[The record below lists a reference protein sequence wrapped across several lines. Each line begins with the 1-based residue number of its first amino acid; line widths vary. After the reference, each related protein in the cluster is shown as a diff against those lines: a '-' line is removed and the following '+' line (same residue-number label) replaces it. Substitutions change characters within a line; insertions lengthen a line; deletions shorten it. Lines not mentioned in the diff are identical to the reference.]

1 MLAHGYLIGWHYF
14 WYSVVERKLLTD
26 TAVSRDFLTQAMRLI
41 GSLATTS
48 PAWLLPVAL
57 TAITYS
63 QWHPRTKTFVWLWV
77 VSSLLGMAIGG
88 HWSRHYYVQLVPVLA
103 LMAGPGAYRLLRSSR
118 RLFSHRAV
126 LGAFVIFGA
135 IDLPLW
141 FSAPEAV
148 SEQVYDRPGYVL
160 NDEVAAYVNDHTAE
174 DDTIYVAFY
183 QAEIYYLAKRRNA
196 VPQMY
201 GYELAASRDV
211 YKRIVASIAQ
221 REPAMVVWVQPPP
234 LEYATPEQFEAVLL
248 HGYEEV
254 QQFSE
259 GDPATGEEHVVRVY
273 ARISRT
279 PIPVPFTSTK
289 NPRSL
294 VSLLHSES

>member
-1 MLAHGYLIGWHYF
+1 
-14 WYSVVERKLLTD
+14 
-26 TAVSRDFLTQAMRLI
+26 MRLLDEFLRRQAA
-41 GSLATTS
+41 GEA
-48 PAWLLPVAL
+48 PDEEAWLR
-57 TAITYS
+57 S
-63 QWHPRTKTFVWLWV
+63 HPERAAEKMSERIV
-77 VSSLLGMAIGG
+77 
-88 HWSRHYYVQLVPVLA
+88 
-103 LMAGPGAYRLLRSSR
+103 YR
-118 RLFSHRAV
+118 
-126 LGAFVIFGA
+126 
-135 IDLPLW
+135 
-141 FSAPEAV
+141 
-148 SEQVYDRPGYVL
+148 
-160 NDEVAAYVNDHTAE
+160 
-174 DDTIYVAFY
+174 
-183 QAEIYYLAKRRNA
+183 YLAKRRNA